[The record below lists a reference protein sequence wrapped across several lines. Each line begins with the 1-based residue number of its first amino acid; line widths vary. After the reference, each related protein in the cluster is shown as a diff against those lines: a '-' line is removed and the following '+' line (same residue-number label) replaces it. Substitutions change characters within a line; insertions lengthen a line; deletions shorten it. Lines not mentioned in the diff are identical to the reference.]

1 MTGAA
6 PAVPIPGRV
15 GWTLAAHF
23 ASSLSIGIAIGGM
36 VPLIALTLEH
46 RGIDPVLIGVNSA
59 IGSLGVIAGAPLV
72 PSVIRRFG
80 AAEGIV
86 LGLLVTA
93 ASVIGLA
100 YTENFGLWLVL
111 RFLTGFGVAT
121 QWVVSETWMQA
132 IVSERR
138 RGLVM
143 STYVTS
149 IAIGFAI
156 GPILLTVAGTEG
168 VLPFAL
174 LAGTIAATALPMLPI
189 RRWVPVL
196 ALGQRG
202 SLQRL
207 VREAPTVA
215 IAAIAV
221 GLVDSAFF
229 TFIPLYGLRIGL
241 PHETAITLLT
251 AVFAGNVV
259 LQVPLGWLADR
270 VNRRAL
276 LVALGLC
283 CCVGP
288 AAAAGALAAGSMLA
302 YPVLFLWGGAAFGI
316 YTVALTLLGERYRG
330 GELAAANAAF
340 VIGFELANLAGPPAA
355 GWAMEAWVPH
365 GLMAWMT
372 AVAVGFVGVAAIRGV
387 LRRRRLRA

>member
-1 MTGAA
+1 MTAA
-6 PAVPIPGRV
+6 SQAAMPPGRV
-15 GWTLAAHF
+15 AWSLAAHF

-46 RGIDPVLIGVNSA
+46 RGVGPVLIGVNSA
-59 IGSLGVIAGAPLV
+59 MTSLGVIAAAPLV
-72 PSVIRRFG
+72 PTVIRRLG
-80 AAEGIV
+80 AAEGIAA
-86 LGLLVTA
+86 GLMLTTA
-93 ASVIGLA
+93 AVLALA
-100 YTENFGLWLVL
+100 YTEDFALWLVL
-111 RFLTGFGVAT
+111 RFLIGAGVVV

-143 STYVTS
+143 SIYVTA
-149 IAIGFAI
+149 IASGFAI
-156 GPILLTVAGTEG
+156 GPLLLTMVGTEG

-174 LAGTIAATALPMLPI
+174 FAGMIAATAVPMLPI
-189 RRWVPVL
+189 RRWVPAM

-202 SLQRL
+202 SVRRL
-207 VREAPTVA
+207 LREAPTVA
-215 IAAIAV
+215 TAAIAV

-241 PHETAITLLT
+241 SHDTAIMLLT
-251 AVFAGNVV
+251 VVLSGNVL

-270 VNRRAL
+270 VSRRAL
-276 LVALGLC
+276 LLGLGAA

-288 AAAAGALAAGSMLA
+288 AAAAWALGSGSPA
-302 YPVLFLWGGAAFGI
+302 SYPILFLWGGAAFGL
-316 YTVALTLLGERYRG
+316 YTVAVTMLGERFRG

-340 VIGFELANLAGPPAA
+340 VMVFELANLTGPPVA
-355 GWAMEAWVPH
+355 GWAIDAWSPN

-372 AVAVGFVGVAAIRGV
+372 LVSVTFVTVAAVRG
-387 LRRRRLRA
+387 LRRR

>member
-1 MTGAA
+1 MTCA
-6 PAVPIPGRV
+6 PAAARASARV

-72 PSVIRRFG
+72 PSMIRRFG
-80 AAEGIV
+80 AAEGMV
-86 LGLLVTA
+86 LGLLLTA
-93 ASVIGLA
+93 ASVVGLA
-100 YTENFGLWLVL
+100 FTEDLGLWLVL

-132 IVSERR
+132 IVTERR

-143 STYVTS
+143 SVYVTS

-156 GPILLTVAGTEG
+156 GPVLLTFTGTEG
-168 VLPFAL
+168 VLPFAA

-189 RRWVPVL
+189 RRWAPVL

-202 SLQRL
+202 SVARL
-207 VREAPTVA
+207 LREAPTVA
-215 IAAIAV
+215 MAAIAV

-229 TFIPLYGLRIGL
+229 TFMPLYGLRIGL
-241 PHETAITLLT
+241 SHETAITLLT
-251 AVFAGNVV
+251 AVFAGNVI

-276 LVALGLC
+276 LVALGLG

-288 AAAAGALAAGSMLA
+288 AAAAWALTAGSVVA
-302 YPVLFLWGGAAFGI
+302 YPVLVLWGGAAFGI
-316 YTVALTLLGERYRG
+316 YTVAMTLLGERYRG

-340 VIGFELANLAGPPAA
+340 VIAFELANLAGPPAA

-365 GLMAWMT
+365 GLMVWMT
-372 AVAVGFVGVAAIRGV
+372 AVALGFVAVAVVRGA
-387 LRRRRLRA
+387 LRR

>member
-1 MTGAA
+1 MTGVVPTA
-6 PAVPIPGRV
+6 PAPGRV
-15 GWTLAAHF
+15 RWTLAAHF
-23 ASSLSIGIAIGGM
+23 ASSLSIGISIGGM

-46 RGIDPVLIGVNSA
+46 RGIDPIMIGVSSA

-72 PSVIRRFG
+72 PTIIRRFG
-80 AAEGIV
+80 AADGIV
-86 LGLLVTA
+86 LGLLLTA
-93 ASVIGLA
+93 ASVVGLA
-100 YTENFGLWLVL
+100 LTDNFGLWLVL

-132 IVSERR
+132 VVSERR

-143 STYVTS
+143 SAYVTS
-149 IAIGFAI
+149 MGIGFAL
-156 GPILLTVAGTEG
+156 GPILLTVTGTEG
-168 VLPFAL
+168 LLPFAL
-174 LAGTIAATALPMLPI
+174 LAGTIATTALPMLPI

-202 SLQRL
+202 SLVRL
-207 VREAPTVA
+207 LREAPT
-215 IAAIAV
+215 IAMAALAV

-270 VNRRAL
+270 INRRGL
-276 LVALGLC
+276 LVVLGLAC
-283 CCVGP
+283 CIGP
-288 AAAAGALAAGSMLA
+288 AAAAWALTVGSMAA
-302 YPVLFLWGGAAFGI
+302 YPVLFLWGGAAFGL
-316 YTVALTLLGERYRG
+316 YTVALTMLGERYRG

-340 VIGFELANLAGPPAA
+340 VIAFEVANLAGPPVA
-355 GWAMEAWVPH
+355 GWAMEAWVPQ
-365 GLMAWMT
+365 GLMVWMT
-372 AVAVGFVGVAAIRGV
+372 VVAVGFVGVAAVRGA
-387 LRRRRLRA
+387 LRR

>member
-1 MTGAA
+1 
-6 PAVPIPGRV
+6 
-15 GWTLAAHF
+15 
-23 ASSLSIGIAIGGM
+23 
-36 VPLIALTLEH
+36 
-46 RGIDPVLIGVNSA
+46 
-59 IGSLGVIAGAPLV
+59 
-72 PSVIRRFG
+72 VIRRLG

-86 LGLLVTA
+86 LGLVLTA
-93 ASVIGLA
+93 ASVVGLA
-100 YTENFGLWLVL
+100 FTEDFGLWLIL
-111 RFLTGFGVAT
+111 RFLAGFGVAT

-143 STYVTS
+143 SVYVTA
-149 IAIGFAI
+149 IAAGFAT
-156 GPILLTVAGTEG
+156 GPVLLTLVGTEG

-174 LAGTIAATALPMLPI
+174 FAGTIAATGLPTLAI
-189 RRWVPVL
+189 RRWVPAL

-202 SLQRL
+202 SVRRL
-207 VREAPTVA
+207 LREAPTVA
-215 IAAIAV
+215 IAAVAV

-229 TFIPLYGLRIGL
+229 TFIPLYGLRVGL

-251 AVFAGNVV
+251 VVLAGNVV

-270 VNRRAL
+270 VSRRAL
-276 LVALGLC
+276 LVALGLG

-288 AAAAGALAAGSMLA
+288 AVAAWALTVGSMVA
-302 YPVLFLWGGAAFGI
+302 YPVLFLWGGAGFGL

-340 VIGFELANLAGPPAA
+340 VMTFELANLAGPPAA
-355 GWAMEAWVPH
+355 GWAMEAWSPH

-372 AVAVGFVGVAAIRGV
+372 VVAVGFVAVAVARGA
-387 LRRRRLRA
+387 LRR